1 MKKKIIVKPEYVLLF
16 LILLGQYIVP
26 LLRAF
31 DIIQC
36 SWVYIIVIVYA
47 LSTLELLIAIIAM
60 RELMEL
66 CNNKDL
72 Q

>member
-1 MKKKIIVKPEYVLLF
+1 MKKKIVVKPEYVLLF

-26 LLRAF
+26 LLRAL

-36 SWVYIIVIVYA
+36 SWVYIIVLVYA
-47 LSTLELLIAIIAM
+47 LSTLELSIAFIAM

-66 CNNKDL
+66 YNNKDL

>member
-1 MKKKIIVKPEYVLLF
+1 MKKKIVVKPEYVLLF

-26 LLRAF
+26 LLRVL

-36 SWVYIIVIVYA
+36 SWVYIIVLVYA
-47 LSTLELLIAIIAM
+47 LSTLELSIAFIAM

-66 CNNKDL
+66 YNNKDL